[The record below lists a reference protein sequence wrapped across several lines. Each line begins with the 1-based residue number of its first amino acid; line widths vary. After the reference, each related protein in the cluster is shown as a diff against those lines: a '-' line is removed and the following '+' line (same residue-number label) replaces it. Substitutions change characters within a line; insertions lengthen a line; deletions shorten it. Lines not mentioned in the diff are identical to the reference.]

1 MKKITVYADFDFLS
15 AAQEIGTLGYEHVR
29 GKDHFVFEYSREWL
43 KQYGGIL
50 LSGDLMNV
58 PSLQH
63 PRGNDNVF
71 GFVKDFKRP
80 RPAALRTFRQDK
92 GWPSHSFRFCHVTAW
107 S

>member
-1 MKKITVYADFDFLS
+1 MKRITVYADFDFLS
-15 AAQEIGTLGYEHVR
+15 TPQEIGILGYEHIR

-63 PRGNDNVF
+63 PTG
-71 GFVKDFKRP
+71 
-80 RPAALRTFRQDK
+80 ARQPQNSK
-92 GWPSHSFRFCHVTAW
+92 YHSNCLEHIPCVGTNYN
-107 S
+107 

>member
-1 MKKITVYADFDFLS
+1 MKKITVCADFDFLS
-15 AAQEIGTLGYEHVR
+15 TPQEIGTLGYEHVH

-43 KQYGGIL
+43 KQYSGIL

-71 GFVKDFKRP
+71 GFVTARRMTSRKSE
-80 RPAALRTFRQDK
+80 TCIS
-92 GWPSHSFRFCHVTAW
+92 PSCPSSVRK
-107 S
+107 